1 MAGPCFNLDIY
12 SFGQAADRQLLITG
26 QPDGAVELR
35 GEHHRAAGP
44 AGELDHR
51 VAAAVLPLCQ
61 VSPGR
66 PGHPIRDSPL

>member
-26 QPDGAVELR
+26 QPDGPVELR
-35 GEHHRAAGP
+35 RDHRQAAGR
-44 AGELDHR
+44 AGELDHG
-51 VAAAVLPLCQ
+51 VAAAVLQLCQ

-66 PGHPIRDSPL
+66 PGCS